1 MQESSKK
8 LLRKFMLDT
17 RGDLSPDTVRRD
29 SARIRDRLLTLDAFR
44 EAGSVMLYVPARKEV
59 DTWPLLEHFWRRG
72 SQVLLPRCC
81 DGRTGVMDAYAVT
94 SPLELGPGCFGL
106 VEPRSDL
113 ARLVADP
120 RPEVIL
126 VPAVAFDRRGY
137 RLGFGGGYYDRF
149 LPNLTVP
156 PLLIGPAYTFQ
167 VVDTVPT
174 EPWDQPVQIL
184 VTPEETLHISREAHP

>member
-8 LLRKFMLDT
+8 LLRNSMLET
-17 RGDLSPDTVRRD
+17 RGNLTQEAVRKD
-29 SARIRDRLLTLDAFR
+29 SGRIRDRLLALKAFR
-44 EAGSVMLYVPARKEV
+44 GAGSVMLYVPARKEV
-59 DTWPLLEHFWRRG
+59 DTWPLLEHFWQQG

-81 DGRTGVMDAYAVT
+81 DGRAGIMEAYAVT

-106 VEPRSDL
+106 VEPKSDL
-113 ARLVADP
+113 ARLVTDP

-126 VPAVAFDRRGY
+126 VPALAYDRRGY

-149 LPNLTVP
+149 LPKLAAR
-156 PLLIGPAYTFQ
+156 PLLIGPAYGFQ
-167 VVDTVPT
+167 VVDSVPV

-184 VTPEETLHISREAHP
+184 ITPEETLRISEEPHS